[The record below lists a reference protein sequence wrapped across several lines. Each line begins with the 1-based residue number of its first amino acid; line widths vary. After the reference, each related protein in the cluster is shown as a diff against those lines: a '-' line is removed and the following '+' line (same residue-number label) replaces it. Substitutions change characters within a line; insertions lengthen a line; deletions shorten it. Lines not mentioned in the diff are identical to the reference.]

1 MLYNATLN
9 YEGKERHNL
18 YLSDGPDYGIDYQD
32 DLMDLIETQLR
43 LSNTILRYNLIF
55 HPTKYY
61 LNEVIMEDDDV
72 TNVEVFLRTEKPS
85 VVENKEVEIKFNIP
99 GGDIFAQKQSKT
111 FEEAVDLAA
120 DALKRQI
127 TKRKEKLRGK

>member
-1 MLYNATLN
+1 MKVNIQAVGFNA
-9 YEGKERHNL
+9 YV
-18 YLSDGPDYGIDYQD
+18 
-32 DLMDLIETQLR
+32 QLEEFVQGR
-43 LSNTILRYNLIF
+43 VDKLLKL
-55 HPTKYY
+55 
-61 LNEVIMEDDDV
+61 DDDV

>member
-1 MLYNATLN
+1 MKVNIQAVGFNA
-9 YEGKERHNL
+9 
-18 YLSDGPDYGIDYQD
+18 DV
-32 DLMDLIETQLR
+32 QLEEFVKGR
-43 LSNTILRYNLIF
+43 VDKLLKLD
-55 HPTKYY
+55 
-61 LNEVIMEDDDV
+61 EDV

-111 FEEAVDLAA
+111 FEEAVDLAT

>member
-1 MLYNATLN
+1 MKVNIQAVGFNADVKL
-9 YEGKERHNL
+9 EDFVKGRVAKL
-18 YLSDGPDYGIDYQD
+18 LK
-32 DLMDLIETQLR
+32 L
-43 LSNTILRYNLIF
+43 
-55 HPTKYY
+55 
-61 LNEVIMEDDDV
+61 DDDV

-111 FEEAVDLAA
+111 FEEAVDMAA

>member
-1 MLYNATLN
+1 MKVNIQAVGFSADVQLEDFVKARVDKL
-9 YEGKERHNL
+9 
-18 YLSDGPDYGIDYQD
+18 
-32 DLMDLIETQLR
+32 LR
-43 LSNTILRYNLIF
+43 L
-55 HPTKYY
+55 
-61 LNEVIMEDDDV
+61 DDDV

-111 FEEAVDLAA
+111 FEEAVDLAT

>member
-1 MLYNATLN
+1 MKINIQAVGFNA
-9 YEGKERHNL
+9 
-18 YLSDGPDYGIDYQD
+18 DV
-32 DLMDLIETQLR
+32 QLEDFVKGR
-43 LSNTILRYNLIF
+43 VNKLLKL
-55 HPTKYY
+55 
-61 LNEVIMEDDDV
+61 DDDV
-72 TNVEVFLRTEKPS
+72 TNVEVFLRAEKPS

-111 FEEAVDLAA
+111 FEEAVDLAT

>member
-1 MLYNATLN
+1 MKVNIQAVGFSADVQLEDFVKARVDKL
-9 YEGKERHNL
+9 
-18 YLSDGPDYGIDYQD
+18 
-32 DLMDLIETQLR
+32 LR
-43 LSNTILRYNLIF
+43 L
-55 HPTKYY
+55 
-61 LNEVIMEDDDV
+61 DDDV
-72 TNVEVFLRTEKPS
+72 TNVEVFLRAEKPS

-111 FEEAVDLAA
+111 FEEAVDLAT

>member
-1 MLYNATLN
+1 MKVNIQAVGFNA
-9 YEGKERHNL
+9 
-18 YLSDGPDYGIDYQD
+18 DV
-32 DLMDLIETQLR
+32 QLEDFVKGR
-43 LSNTILRYNLIF
+43 VNKLLKL
-55 HPTKYY
+55 
-61 LNEVIMEDDDV
+61 DDDV

-111 FEEAVDLAA
+111 FEEAVDLVA

>member
-1 MLYNATLN
+1 MKVNIQAVGFNA
-9 YEGKERHNL
+9 
-18 YLSDGPDYGIDYQD
+18 DV
-32 DLMDLIETQLR
+32 QLEEFVQGR
-43 LSNTILRYNLIF
+43 VDKLLKL
-55 HPTKYY
+55 
-61 LNEVIMEDDDV
+61 DDDV

>member
-1 MLYNATLN
+1 MKINIQAVGFNA
-9 YEGKERHNL
+9 
-18 YLSDGPDYGIDYQD
+18 DV
-32 DLMDLIETQLR
+32 QLEDFVKGR
-43 LSNTILRYNLIF
+43 VNKLLKL
-55 HPTKYY
+55 
-61 LNEVIMEDDDV
+61 DDDV
-72 TNVEVFLRTEKPS
+72 TNVEVFLRAEKPS

-111 FEEAVDLAA
+111 FEEAVDLAV

>member
-1 MLYNATLN
+1 MKVNIQAVGFNA
-9 YEGKERHNL
+9 
-18 YLSDGPDYGIDYQD
+18 DV
-32 DLMDLIETQLR
+32 QLEDFVKGR
-43 LSNTILRYNLIF
+43 VNKLLKL
-55 HPTKYY
+55 
-61 LNEVIMEDDDV
+61 DDDV

>member
-1 MLYNATLN
+1 MKVNIQAVGFNADVKLEDFVKN
-9 YEGKERHNL
+9 RVNKL
-18 YLSDGPDYGIDYQD
+18 LK
-32 DLMDLIETQLR
+32 L
-43 LSNTILRYNLIF
+43 
-55 HPTKYY
+55 
-61 LNEVIMEDDDV
+61 DDDV
-72 TNVEVFLRTEKPS
+72 TNVEVFLRAEKPS

-111 FEEAVDLAA
+111 FEEAVDLVA

>member
-1 MLYNATLN
+1 MKVNIQAVGFNA
-9 YEGKERHNL
+9 
-18 YLSDGPDYGIDYQD
+18 DV
-32 DLMDLIETQLR
+32 R
-43 LSNTILRYNLIF
+43 LEDFVNNRVNKLL
-55 HPTKYY
+55 K
-61 LNEVIMEDDDV
+61 LDDDV
-72 TNVEVFLRTEKPS
+72 TNVEVFLRAEKPS

-111 FEEAVDLAA
+111 FEEAVDLAV

>member
-1 MLYNATLN
+1 MKVNIQAVGFNA
-9 YEGKERHNL
+9 
-18 YLSDGPDYGIDYQD
+18 DV
-32 DLMDLIETQLR
+32 QLEEFVQGR
-43 LSNTILRYNLIF
+43 VNKLLKL
-55 HPTKYY
+55 
-61 LNEVIMEDDDV
+61 DDDV

>member
-1 MLYNATLN
+1 MKVNIQAVGFNA
-9 YEGKERHNL
+9 
-18 YLSDGPDYGIDYQD
+18 DV
-32 DLMDLIETQLR
+32 QLEEFVQGR
-43 LSNTILRYNLIF
+43 VAKLLKL
-55 HPTKYY
+55 
-61 LNEVIMEDDDV
+61 DDDV

>member
-1 MLYNATLN
+1 MKVNIQAVGFNA
-9 YEGKERHNL
+9 
-18 YLSDGPDYGIDYQD
+18 DV
-32 DLMDLIETQLR
+32 QLEEFITGR
-43 LSNTILRYNLIF
+43 VDKLLKL
-55 HPTKYY
+55 
-61 LNEVIMEDDDV
+61 DDDV
-72 TNVEVFLRTEKPS
+72 TSVEIFLRTEKPS

-111 FEEAVDLAA
+111 FEEAVDLAS